1 MMMLGGNSRFALLSV
16 LSDIRQEGEQ
26 MIKMRREAV
35 QNEIRG
41 AFPEKMRLLSNLKAE
56 LEPTAFGH

>member
-1 MMMLGGNSRFALLSV
+1 MS
-16 LSDIRQEGEQ
+16 EGKQ
-26 MIKMRREAV
+26 MIKMWRAAV

-41 AFPEKMRLLSNLKAE
+41 AFFEKKCLLSNLKAE

>member
-1 MMMLGGNSRFALLSV
+1 MLEAK
-16 LSDIRQEGEQ
+16 Q
-26 MIKMRREAV
+26 MIKMWIEAA

-41 AFPEKMRLLSNLKAE
+41 ALLEKMRLLSNLKAE

>member
-1 MMMLGGNSRFALLSV
+1 MMMFGGNSRLSV
-16 LSDIRQEGEQ
+16 LSDIMLEGKQ
-26 MIKMRREAV
+26 MIKMCIAAV

-41 AFPEKMRLLSNLKAE
+41 VFFEKMCLQSNLKAE